1 MMIGIIEERTPTKE
15 YFQIFPSP
23 SALPAAAKTNPAR
36 PENVLLFDK
45 DALSILLLKI
55 SILTDRRYF
64 LTQNTRGSLFQTCGS
79 MAFCMS

>member
-15 YFQIFPSP
+15 YFQIFLSP
-23 SALPAAAKTNPAR
+23 PALPAAAKTNPAR

-79 MAFCMS
+79 MAFCTS